1 MAKMLELSDRD
12 FKITMM
18 NMLKDVVEKVDFQE
32 QMGNFRRAIET

>member
-18 NMLKDVVEKVDFQE
+18 SMLEDVVEKEDIKMSRRSQIS
-32 QMGNFRRAIET
+32 GN

>member
-18 NMLKDVVEKVDFQE
+18 SMLEDVVEKEDIKMSRRSQIF
-32 QMGNFRRAIET
+32 GN